1 MALADIVRLRRSA
14 ALILITATAM
24 CFSCSKSATKPVP
37 LTREEQH
44 ELFLNRLTEMLRS
57 CNLQFDRAVES
68 VESID
73 TLVIPG
79 NNWPYAFA
87 DQPVTQSGNDSIR
100 TTLVANSGDAN
111 ENWHNTEDFW
121 FWGDS
126 LPLPPSAEHPLDQV
140 GYALNHSHRSGG
152 ESWSDRFSIQIQNMT
167 SDTVRSAYSFSAT
180 YMSHDQCFFVPCEY
194 YQINFVGRFEK
205 KQGDGQ
211 LENPIKFPASVFG
224 YIADFAGPDSTGYP
238 RALKWNF
245 RGQVLSGWQAILE
258 TDLEDF
264 TATDTIF
271 FAPTQ

>member
-1 MALADIVRLRRSA
+1 MS
-14 ALILITATAM
+14 
-24 CFSCSKSATKPVP
+24 FSCSKSATKPVP

-44 ELFLNRLTEMLRS
+44 EQFLSRMTEMLHS
-57 CNLQFDRAVES
+57 CSRQYDRAKES

-79 NNWPYAFA
+79 NDWPYSFA
-87 DQPVTQSGNDSIR
+87 DQVVTHRGHDSIR

-180 YMSHDQCFFVPCEY
+180 YMSHDRCFFVPCEY

-205 KQGDGQ
+205 KLGDGQ
-211 LENPIKFPASVFG
+211 LENPIIFPASVFG

-238 RALKWNF
+238 SALKWSF
-245 RGQVLSGWQAILE
+245 HGHVFPGWQAILE
-258 TDLEDF
+258 IEMEDF
-264 TATDTIF
+264 SATDTIV
-271 FAPTQ
+271 FAPGA